1 MRTNSKMKKLVLI
14 LICLFVNSCDEPEKK
29 PKTQSQIKQEN
40 HLKMYKIDTEL
51 SIKVNQISNDW
62 KEKNQIPVKY
72 WYEVSGQ
79 DMYMSLNTDILIKCS
94 PMSKELNVV
103 FEELKELDV
112 GDTFGFSQSRCEV
125 DKNILK
131 IIKESLNKIKT
142 MNTLPEDLYYF
153 TSVVRDSDNN
163 FNNIG
168 FFSTLE
174 NCKKYRSIYSDKF
187 NKETLDCVNHVE
199 KLLSYKK

>member
-1 MRTNSKMKKLVLI
+1 MKKLLLI
-14 LICLFVNSCDEPEKK
+14 LICLFVYSCDEPEKK
-29 PKTQSQIKQEN
+29 PKTQSQIEQEN

-103 FEELKELDV
+103 FEELKELKELDV
-112 GDTFGFSQSRCEV
+112 GDLTLGRGAGSTGQSSTS
-125 DKNILK
+125 DGYNAGGYP
-131 IIKESLNKIKT
+131 SGS
-142 MNTLPEDLYYF
+142 PPYY
-153 TSVVRDSDNN
+153 SNV
-163 FNNIG
+163 I
-168 FFSTLE
+168 
-174 NCKKYRSIYSDKF
+174 DKF
-187 NKETLDCVNHVE
+187 PFAADGNATDVGDLTVARWVGAGQQV
-199 KLLSYKK
+199 